1 MFKNFSVSVRL
12 LVLVICISLVSL
24 VVGLIGLNGMTQAIA
39 SFKFVNS
46 DHLVHLRDLKII
58 SDQYTLNVIDTT
70 IKVRSKQMSWA
81 DAQTRLAN
89 ARQTVKDKWAAHPT
103 DDFVGEE
110 KKLVTS
116 IEAGFEKLEVQLNA
130 LQSLLEN
137 KDREELAEFSEKQL
151 LIVGISSVI
160 AGSLIASMIGVTF
173 DGLID
178 VHLYPEITFLD
189 SLKENSILII
199 LITLLLFGFG
209 KIINSKTRF
218 IDILNSSLLF
228 RIPFY
233 ISALLTSIPVINKIE
248 EEVMKN
254 INSLDKINLETTD
267 LIGILV
273 ISILSI
279 VLLIYAI
286 TLLFQGFKTATNAK
300 KAAHYVIFG
309 VLILVGEVLSKIILS
324 LI

>member
-1 MFKNFSVSVRL
+1 MNWQ
-12 LVLVICISLVSL
+12 II
-24 VVGLIGLNGMTQAIA
+24 LNP
-39 SFKFVNS
+39 F
-46 DHLVHLRDLKII
+46 
-58 SDQYTLNVIDTT
+58 
-70 IKVRSKQMSWA
+70 IK
-81 DAQTRLAN
+81 
-89 ARQTVKDKWAAHPT
+89 
-103 DDFVGEE
+103 
-110 KKLVTS
+110 
-116 IEAGFEKLEVQLNA
+116 
-130 LQSLLEN
+130 
-137 KDREELAEFSEKQL
+137 FSEKQL
-151 LIVGISSVI
+151 LIVGVSSAI

-233 ISALLTSIPVINKIE
+233 ISALLTSIPVIKKIE

-286 TLLFQGFKTATNAK
+286 KLLFQGFKTATNAK
-300 KAAHYVIFG
+300 KAVHYVIFG
-309 VLILVGEVLSKIILS
+309 VLILVGEILSKIILS